1 MSIINTIA
9 TATLILITSSI
20 LSAEESKK
28 PAPKAEPK
36 MASPKGAKAY
46 IIFPKDG
53 KTVKKK
59 FLVRFGLKKMGI
71 APAGIKF
78 PNTGHHH
85 LLIDTDLPDL
95 KSPIPNDENHRH
107 FGGGQTETVLK
118 LPPGKHTLQL
128 LLGDFAHIAHK
139 PPVMSERITI
149 TVE

>member
-1 MSIINTIA
+1 MPIKL
-9 TATLILITSSI
+9 LIVLLLLFSPCVSG
-20 LSAEESKK
+20 SAEQDELSYIVA
-28 PAPKAEPK
+28 PAD
-36 MASPKGAKAY
+36 GAV
-46 IIFPKDG
+46 ISG
-53 KTVKKK
+53 
-59 FLVRFGLKKMGI
+59 LVAVIFGLRSPYGV
-71 APAGIKF
+71 APAGVVKD
-78 PNTGHHH
+78 NTGHHH

-95 KSPIPNDENHRH
+95 NSPIPNDENHRH